1 MTVIPSVQWHG
12 CITQG
17 ATALR
22 WSGNGNGGRVTLDI
36 PDTEGAAFDDLR
48 AMTEREIII
57 TIIAADDAAD
67 VRALPFADGN
77 GHPPPPPA
85 HDPSTTGVA

>member
-12 CITQG
+12 CIAQG

-36 PDTEGAAFDDLR
+36 PATEGDAFDELR
-48 AMTEREIII
+48 AMTERELVI

-67 VRALPFADGN
+67 ALPFADGN

-85 HDPSTTGVA
+85 YDPSTTGVA